1 MLSHKGNS
9 ADFLKKFIQIFFILK
24 KLNCEI
30 KYKLKDSGT

>member
-1 MLSHKGNS
+1 MLSHRGIP

-24 KLNCEI
+24 KLNCET